1 MGRRYDGVVVEVN
14 GWMSTV
20 SITDASFFLTY
31 EKTNAKL
38 EWMNAN
44 WQKSKHE
51 IDLCLFLRPVTL
63 DRSRSIA
70 FIREPWKYLTRVCWR
85 LSKPSNSRSGSALKQ
100 TLNSFQ
106 LNQID
111 FGGSCQKQYTCVY
124 RSFLARTPRL
134 FSLSKIAFFN

>member
-1 MGRRYDGVVVEVN
+1 
-14 GWMSTV
+14 MSGIREEKEKFQL
-20 SITDASFFLTY
+20 SILRCNFFLTY
-31 EKTNAKL
+31 ENRNAKF
-38 EWMNAN
+38 EWMQIGRNQTRSPN
-44 WQKSKHE
+44 LES
-51 IDLCLFLRPVTL
+51 PVTL

-124 RSFLARTPRL
+124 RSFLARTPWL
-134 FSLSKIAFFN
+134 FSLSKIALYN